1 VSAVFWQRTWHAL
14 ALLACTAWPVVSA
27 AQPAPSPTAIVS
39 RIRSTGN
46 RPIDFHAAVFPDTV
60 YVGQQVTYQ
69 VAVLLSDNARSRLRR
84 NPEFLPPE
92 LRGMLS
98 FELGIPKRVAARS
111 YGGGPAYETHVF
123 QRALFAVTAGP
134 LQGPAPQL
142 TYSLPQSASYFSREE
157 RYMVRAESAQ
167 LVVRPLPTEG
177 RPADFTG
184 AVGVLSASARF
195 NSSAVR
201 VGDPLLFTVRLEGVG
216 NVRLLPAPALELSW
230 ATVVRGSERV
240 RVDTSGALVRGVK
253 EFDYLVTPTRDGPVT
268 LPVVR
273 YPYFDPYREAYLVAE
288 TRPADVRVAAGD
300 LAENAAAE
308 DMEQAA
314 LRPWRHRPPVT
325 LNTVTAGWR
334 MVLLTLLVLA
344 PLPAIVM
351 RWQRVRRR
359 RAALAPAPGTAL
371 KHEATPDDD
380 SPAGV
385 ARRTRRTVLGQL
397 AARLQTPVADLVTQ
411 ADVERIVRRRGVT
424 RATTR
429 DLLDLLDD
437 LAVAG
442 FAPHGHTD
450 AAPSSLES
458 RAARLLQRV
467 HEEAVTHG
475 RTRLT
480 ARRGRRLVG
489 VAFMLAPAALWRPLP
504 AGAQESL
511 PTSSI
516 WSAQPL
522 VACEPPAGNVAG
534 RAAPSA
540 LDLLVG
546 EGTAAYQARR
556 FSSAAERFAS
566 AVVTCPGDV
575 DLLVNW
581 GTAAWAAN
589 DTVSAVIAWQ
599 RAARLDPLAAD
610 IQGALALL
618 PSGARD
624 GLADIPVVPVVPV
637 ALVALVAW
645 CSGWWLLAWAWRTSR
660 GSTWQSSLAT
670 VLVVAAL
677 AAGATAWWGHRALD
691 ASALAVVR
699 RPETL
704 RTAPGFDAAT
714 AGGVSTG
721 DVVRL
726 LSNQEGWS
734 SVALADDRTG
744 WIPASRLAPLVDRSA
759 TR

>member
-1 VSAVFWQRTWHAL
+1 MSPVLWQRARRVL
-14 ALLACTAWPVVSA
+14 ALLACTMWPAVSA
-27 AQPAPSPTAIVS
+27 AQPAPSPTAIVN

-46 RPIDFHAAVFPDTV
+46 RPIDFHAAVFPDSV

-69 VAVLLSDNARSRLRR
+69 VAVLLSDDARSRLRR

-92 LRGMLS
+92 LRGMLA
-98 FELGIPKRVAARS
+98 FELGTPRRVAARS
-111 YGGGPAYETHVF
+111 YGGGLVYEAHVF
-123 QRALFAVTAGP
+123 QRALFAVTAGL
-134 LQGPAPQL
+134 LQVPAPQL
-142 TYSLPQSASYFSREE
+142 TYSLPQSPSYFSRED
-157 RYMVRAESAQ
+157 RYVVRAESAHV
-167 LVVRPLPTEG
+167 VVRPLPTEG
-177 RPADFTG
+177 RPTDFTG
-184 AVGVLSASARF
+184 AVGVLSATARF
-195 NSSAVR
+195 DSSAVR

-240 RVDTSGALVRGVK
+240 RVDTTGTLVRGVK
-253 EFDYLVTPTRDGPVT
+253 EFDYLLTPTRDGPVT

-300 LAENAAAE
+300 LAENATVE
-308 DMEQAA
+308 DGEQTA
-314 LRPWRHRPPVT
+314 LRPWRHRTPVT
-325 LNTVTAGWR
+325 LDTVTAGWR
-334 MVLLTLLVLA
+334 MVLLALFVLA
-344 PLPAIVM
+344 PLPAFVM
-351 RWQRVRRR
+351 RWQRARRR
-359 RAALAPAPGTAL
+359 RAALAPAPGTAR
-371 KHEATPDDD
+371 KREAQPDDH
-380 SPAGV
+380 SAAGV

-397 AARLQTPVADLVTQ
+397 AARLQAPVADLVTP

-429 DLLDLLDD
+429 ELLQLLDD

-450 AAPSSLES
+450 AAPSALES
-458 RAARLLQRV
+458 RAARLLERV

-475 RTRLT
+475 RTRLL

-489 VAFMLAPAALWRPLP
+489 VALILAPAALWQPLP
-504 AGAQESL
+504 AGAQE
-511 PTSSI
+511 PVPASSPP
-516 WSAQPL
+516 SA
-522 VACEPPAGNVAG
+522 ACERPAGDVAG
-534 RAAPSA
+534 RAAPSV

-566 AVVTCPGDV
+566 AVATCPGDV

-581 GTAAWAAN
+581 GAAAWAAS

-610 IQGALALL
+610 IQGALSLL
-618 PSGARD
+618 PSGARN
-624 GLADIPVVPVVPV
+624 GLADIPMIPVVPLALM
-637 ALVALVAW
+637 ALVSW
-645 CSGWWLLAWAWRTSR
+645 CAGWLLLAWVWRTDR
-660 GSTWQSSLAT
+660 GGTWQSSLANL
-670 VLVVAAL
+670 LVAAAL

-704 RTAPGFDAAT
+704 RTAPGFEAAT
-714 AGGVSTG
+714 MGGVSTG

-726 LSNQEGWS
+726 LTSQEGWS
-734 SVALADDRTG
+734 SVALADDRIG
-744 WIPASRLAPLVDRSA
+744 WIPAARLARLVDRSA